1 LATTTIFL
9 LEDDLDFSA
18 AVQGSLQRNGFV
30 VCAYSTPHELFYE
43 IKKMRPSLLIVDWML
58 PEMNGL
64 EVVKHLRQLY
74 SEQFAIMML
83 TQMDTEEH
91 IVNALKAGADDF
103 LVKPE
108 CGAILIARV
117 NAVLRRYRKAVSD
130 AVLIVDRPP
139 YRLLFQTRQV
149 YLGDQLVA
157 LAPREFDLL
166 WALFQ
171 NPNRLYSRAELLAA
185 VWGKRDD
192 VGEHTLTQHIYAIRK
207 KLSFAEY
214 GYRVTPVYG
223 SGYRFECPSDAA
235 AQCPVPDRN

>member
-1 LATTTIFL
+1 LATTNIFL
-9 LEDDLDFSA
+9 LEDDLDFSS
-18 AVQGSLQRNGFV
+18 AVQ
-30 VCAYSTPHELFYE
+30 STLRSSDFGINAFAKPHDLFYE
-43 IKKMRPSLLIVDWML
+43 IRKTRPDLLIVDWML

-64 EVVKHLRQLY
+64 EVVKHLRQVY
-74 SEQFAIMML
+74 NEQFAIIML

-91 IVNALKAGADDF
+91 IVSALKAGADDF

-117 NAVLRRYRKAVSD
+117 NAVLRRYRKVTSD
-130 AVLIVDRPP
+130 AVLSIDRVP

-149 YLGDQLVA
+149 YVGEQLVA

-185 VWGKRDD
+185 VWGKGDD
-192 VGEHTLTQHIYAIRK
+192 VGEHTLTQHIYSIRK
-207 KLSFAEY
+207 KLSFAEH
-214 GYRVTPVYG
+214 GYRVTPIYG
-223 SGYRFECPSDAA
+223 SGYRFECPSDTRL
-235 AQCPVPDRN
+235 P